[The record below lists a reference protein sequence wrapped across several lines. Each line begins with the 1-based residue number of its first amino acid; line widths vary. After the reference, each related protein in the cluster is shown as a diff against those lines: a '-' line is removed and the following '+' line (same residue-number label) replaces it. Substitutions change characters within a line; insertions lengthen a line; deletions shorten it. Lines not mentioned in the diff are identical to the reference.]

1 MRRIDEN
8 EIDEIEAAA
17 LNAWPAAQQ
26 YLLDGYVVRFAQ
38 GYTKRA
44 NSVNRLR
51 PPRIAPAEL
60 VPLCE
65 DLYRARG
72 LLSIFRLIDSA
83 ESAALDGFLAQRG
96 YQMLDQT
103 VVMTCAAAV
112 AADGAAAPQ
121 GAFTAQFVQME
132 LDDWLDAYMQLSQAA
147 RHTRAAHRAILQ
159 AIVPPRLFA
168 ALVVDGGA
176 AGVRH
181 GRARPAAFR
190 PVRHR
195 DARHVKP
202 AGLGRGGSCGRW
214 RDGRRSMARRRVTC
228 RSSSATARHAACTAA
243 RLHRRVWVLVS
254 DCSAKVV
261 IPSLVYFR
269 LSRHAVTPPGLQPAA
284 DELDA

>member
-132 LDDWLDAYMQLSQAA
+132 LDDWLGVHAVEPDRAGTPRRAPPSCKPSCRRDSSPRSSWMGSRWRAA
-147 RHTRAAHRAILQ
+147 WACSTGSGVGLFDIVTRAAHRRQ
-159 AIVPPRLFA
+159 
-168 ALVVDGGA
+168 
-176 AGVRH
+176 
-181 GRARPAAFR
+181 
-190 PVRHR
+190 
-195 DARHVKP
+195 
-202 AGLGRGGSCGRW
+202 GLGGRLMLQMAGWAQEQTATCYLQVVERNNAAQPRG
-214 RDGRRSMARRRVTC
+214 
-228 RSSSATARHAACTAA
+228 
-243 RLHRRVWVLVS
+243 
-254 DCSAKVV
+254 
-261 IPSLVYFR
+261 
-269 LSRHAVTPPGLQPAA
+269 
-284 DELDA
+284 

>member
-1 MRRIDEN
+1 MRRIDGS

-65 DLYRARG
+65 DLYRTRG
-72 LLSIFRLIDSA
+72 LPPIFRLIDSA

-103 VVMTCAAAV
+103 AVMTCATAV
-112 AADGAAAPQ
+112 AADGAAALQ
-121 GAFTAQFVQME
+121 GAFAAQFVPME
-132 LDDWLDAYMQLSQAA
+132 LDAWLDAYMRLGQAA
-147 RHTRAAHRAILQ
+147 PHTRAAHRAILQ

-168 ALVVDGGA
+168 ALLVAGEPLACGMGVLDRQRFGLFDIVTHAAHRRQGLGGQLVRQMARWAQERGA
-176 AGVRH
+176 A
-181 GRARPAAFR
+181 
-190 PVRHR
+190 
-195 DARHVKP
+195 
-202 AGLGRGGSCGRW
+202 
-214 RDGRRSMARRRVTC
+214 
-228 RSSSATARHAACTAA
+228 ACYLQVVERNSAA
-243 RLHRRVWVLVS
+243 R
-254 DCSAKVV
+254 
-261 IPSLVYFR
+261 SLYAR
-269 LSRHAVTPPGLQPAA
+269 LGFT
-284 DELDA
+284 DAYGYWYRIAPENGSTT

>member
-1 MRRIDEN
+1 MRRMDEN

-83 ESAALDGFLAQRG
+83 ESAALDGFLVQRG
-96 YQMLDQT
+96 YQMLDHT
-103 VVMTCAAAV
+103 VVMTCAAAD
-112 AADGAAAPQ
+112 AADGAAASQ

-132 LDDWLDAYMQLSQAA
+132 LNDWLDAYMQLSQAA
-147 RHTRAAHRAILQ
+147 PHTRAAHRAILQ

-168 ALVVDGGA
+168 ALVVDGEPLACGMGVLDRRRFGLFDIVTHAAHRRQGLGGRLVRQMAGWAQERGA
-176 AGVRH
+176 A
-181 GRARPAAFR
+181 
-190 PVRHR
+190 
-195 DARHVKP
+195 
-202 AGLGRGGSCGRW
+202 
-214 RDGRRSMARRRVTC
+214 TC
-228 RSSSATARHAACTAA
+228 YLQVVERNSAA
-243 RLHRRVWVLVS
+243 RNLY
-254 DCSAKVV
+254 A
-261 IPSLVYFR
+261 R
-269 LSRHAVTPPGLQPAA
+269 LGFT
-284 DELDA
+284 DAYGYWYRIAPEKSSTA

>member
-168 ALVVDGGA
+168 ALVVDGEPLACGMGVLDRQRLGLFDIVTHAAHRRQGLGGRLMLQMAGWAQERGA
-176 AGVRH
+176 A
-181 GRARPAAFR
+181 
-190 PVRHR
+190 
-195 DARHVKP
+195 
-202 AGLGRGGSCGRW
+202 
-214 RDGRRSMARRRVTC
+214 TC
-228 RSSSATARHAACTAA
+228 YLQVVERNSAA
-243 RLHRRVWVLVS
+243 RNLY
-254 DCSAKVV
+254 A
-261 IPSLVYFR
+261 R
-269 LSRHAVTPPGLQPAA
+269 LGFT
-284 DELDA
+284 DAYGYWYRIAPEKSSTT

>member
-103 VVMTCAAAV
+103 VVMTCAAAD
-112 AADGAAAPQ
+112 AADGAAALQ
-121 GAFTAQFVQME
+121 GASAAPVQFVQME
-132 LDDWLDAYMQLSQAA
+132 LDGWLDAYMQLSQAA
-147 RHTRAAHRAILQ
+147 PHTRAAHRAILQ

-168 ALVVDGGA
+168 ALVVDGEPLACGMGVLDRRRFGLFDIVTHAAHRRQGLGGRLVRQMAGWAQERGA
-176 AGVRH
+176 ATCYLQVV
-181 GRARPAAFR
+181 ARN
-190 PVRHR
+190 
-195 DARHVKP
+195 
-202 AGLGRGGSCGRW
+202 S
-214 RDGRRSMARRRVTC
+214 
-228 RSSSATARHAACTAA
+228 AA
-243 RLHRRVWVLVS
+243 R
-254 DCSAKVV
+254 
-261 IPSLVYFR
+261 SLYARLGFTDAYGYWYR
-269 LSRHAVTPPGLQPAA
+269 LSAPK
-284 DELDA
+284 